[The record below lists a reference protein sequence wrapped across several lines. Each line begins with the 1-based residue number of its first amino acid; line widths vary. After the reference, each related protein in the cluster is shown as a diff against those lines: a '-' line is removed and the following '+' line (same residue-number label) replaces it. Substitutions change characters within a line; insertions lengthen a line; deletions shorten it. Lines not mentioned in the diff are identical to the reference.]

1 MREFT
6 GYKKG
11 VNLGGWLSQCGDGN
25 YTEEHFNEFIVE
37 EDIARIASWG
47 ADHVRLPVDYNVIQ
61 NEDGSFIESG
71 FSHIDRCI
79 EWCRKYDLKMVLD
92 LHKACGYVF
101 DDKTYC
107 QFFYDEGL
115 QDIFVKLWQEFSRR
129 YAKYS
134 EFIAFELLNE
144 ITAKETAEIW
154 NRIANRTIR
163 AIREI
168 SVDVRIIIGGYFNSS
183 IEGLLLLEKPADEN
197 IVFTFHCY
205 SPMIFTHQ
213 AGYWVENMPLDYSI
227 SYPGTIDEYR
237 SESRAIFNSSYDSE
251 FEYEGD
257 MIDGSFF
264 ERMFRTALNV
274 SEKYDVPLYCGE
286 YGVIDRADP
295 ESTARWFADIHSAL
309 DKFNI
314 SRAVW
319 CYKEKDFG
327 LVGEHYAEKIPEIV
341 RYL

>member
-11 VNLGGWLSQCGDGN
+11 INLGGWLSQCGVGN
-25 YTEEHFNEFIVE
+25 YTEQRFTEFITE
-37 EDIARIASWG
+37 DDIAKIASWG
-47 ADHVRLPVDYNVIQ
+47 ADHVRLPIDYNVIQ
-61 NEDGSFIESG
+61 NDDGSFIESG
-71 FSHIDRCI
+71 FAHIDRCI
-79 EWCRKYDLKMVLD
+79 EWCKKYDLKMVLD

-107 QFFYDEGL
+107 QFFYNGEL
-115 QDIFVKLWQEFSRR
+115 QDIFVRLWQELARR

-134 EFIAFELLNE
+134 AFVAFELLNE

-154 NRIANRTIR
+154 NRIAERTIR

-168 SVDVRIIIGGYFNSS
+168 SSDVRIIIGGYFNSS
-183 IEGLLLLEKPADEN
+183 IEGLLLLDKPVDEN

-213 AGYWVENMPLDYSI
+213 SGYWVENMPSDYNI
-227 SYPGTIDEYR
+227 SYPGTVDEYR
-237 SESRAIFNSSYDSE
+237 RESNVLFNDSYDNE
-251 FEYEGD
+251 FDYEGD
-257 MIDGSFF
+257 LIDNSFF
-264 ERMFRTALNV
+264 ERQFKKAV
-274 SEKYDVPLYCGE
+274 DVGEKYDVPLYCGE
-286 YGVIDRADP
+286 YGVIDKADP
-295 ESTARWFADIHSAL
+295 ESTARWFADIHTAL
-309 DKFNI
+309 EKFNI

-327 LVGEHYAEKIPEIV
+327 LIGSHYAEKLTEII